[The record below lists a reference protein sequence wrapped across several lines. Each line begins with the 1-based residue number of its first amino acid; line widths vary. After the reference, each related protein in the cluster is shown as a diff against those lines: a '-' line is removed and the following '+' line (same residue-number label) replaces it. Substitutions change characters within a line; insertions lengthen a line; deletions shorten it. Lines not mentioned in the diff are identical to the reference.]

1 MQRHWGIINRS
12 GALAKT
18 NFDDEEEESSDEEE
32 DDDYE

>member
-1 MQRHWGIINRS
+1 MQRHWRIIDRS

-32 DDDYE
+32 EEDYK